1 MAYENTPPHGAPQ
14 DYRDYRAAESRS
26 SGGLVAALVIILAL
40 IIGSI
45 ALFSGGEP
53 ASTPVNPPVA
63 TDPVVPDAATPDAAA
78 PAVDPAVDDGAAG
91 DPVVPAVPA
100 EPAPAD

>member
-63 TDPVVPDAATPDAAA
+63 TDPVVPDAAA
-78 PAVDPAVDDGAAG
+78 PAADPAVDDGAAG

-100 EPAPAD
+100 EPVPAD